1 MISFI
6 SAIIYITIF
15 NANYF
20 LINTDKNTNFQNK
33 LKNTTL
39 DISNISNIS
48 NISTIAKNDKM
59 ILKNNISNVPSLKS
73 KFCYIKCNCFFSHS
87 VPNDNICVKNW
98 IKPIGFN

>member
-6 SAIIYITIF
+6 SIIIYIAIF

-20 LINTDKNTNFQNK
+20 IINTEKPSNFNNIFR
-33 LKNTTL
+33 NTTL
-39 DISNISNIS
+39 NISNIS
-48 NISTIAKNDKM
+48 RSDKNNIT
-59 ILKNNISNVPSLKS
+59 LKNNISYTPSLKS

-87 VPNDNICVKNW
+87 VANDNICVKNW

>member
-20 LINTDKNTNFQNK
+20 VINTDKNTNFQNK
-33 LKNTTL
+33 VKNTTL
-39 DISNISNIS
+39 DISNIS

-59 ILKNNISNVPSLKS
+59 TLKNNISYVPSLKS

-87 VPNDNICVKNW
+87 VPNDNIWFKNW

>member
-6 SAIIYITIF
+6 SVIIYIALF

-33 LKNTTL
+33 LKNITL

-48 NISTIAKNDKM
+48 TISKNDKM
-59 ILKNNISNVPSLKS
+59 TLKNNISYVPSLKS

>member
-33 LKNTTL
+33 LKNITL

-48 NISTIAKNDKM
+48 TIANNDKM
-59 ILKNNISNVPSLKS
+59 TLKNNISNAPSLKS

>member
-6 SAIIYITIF
+6 SVIIYIALF

-33 LKNTTL
+33 LKNITL

-48 NISTIAKNDKM
+48 TITKNDKM
-59 ILKNNISNVPSLKS
+59 TLKNNTLNVPSLKS

>member
-6 SAIIYITIF
+6 SVIIYIALF

-33 LKNTTL
+33 LNNITL

-48 NISTIAKNDKM
+48 TITKNDKM
-59 ILKNNISNVPSLKS
+59 TLKNNISYVPSLKS

>member
-6 SAIIYITIF
+6 SVIIYIALF

-33 LKNTTL
+33 LKNITL

-48 NISTIAKNDKM
+48 TITKNDKM
-59 ILKNNISNVPSLKS
+59 TLKNNISYVPSLKS

>member
-6 SAIIYITIF
+6 SVIIYIALF

-33 LKNTTL
+33 LKNITL
-39 DISNISNIS
+39 DISNISTIS
-48 NISTIAKNDKM
+48 KNDKM
-59 ILKNNISNVPSLKS
+59 TLKNNISYVPSLKS